1 MREINTVFN
10 TRFQSLPIKH
20 RVNFVTSYL
29 RPFSDLFMSIVFK
42 QDAHVYGLDSSKDLT
57 QFEHPCF
64 IIYRLLLQD
73 VRVVILWFF
82 VPEANEAY

>member
-1 MREINTVFN
+1 
-10 TRFQSLPIKH
+10 
-20 RVNFVTSYL
+20 
-29 RPFSDLFMSIVFK
+29 MSIVFK
-42 QDAHVYGLDSSKDLT
+42 QDANVYGLDSSKDLT